1 MCKIEDIMYEAHKM
15 GIKKK
20 VFDKVG
26 ELKNIDKYK
35 YTPLSDIYELAF
47 KKVKENSDK
56 GVIEIENE
64 IKSLKNTLDVIQND
78 CSHKDYT
85 IKYIQE
91 VKSPKRVCDECNK
104 DIGYA
109 TDKELKD
116 SGFM

>member
-1 MCKIEDIMYEAHKM
+1 MCNIEDIMYEAHKM
-15 GIKKK
+15 GIKKE

-26 ELKNIDKYK
+26 ELRKEKKHK
-35 YTPLSDIYELAF
+35 YTPLNEVYELAF
-47 KKVKENSDK
+47 EKVKNNDK
-56 GVIEIENE
+56 GVDEIEKE

-78 CSHKDYT
+78 CPHKDYT
-85 IKYIQE
+85 IKYLQD
-91 VKSPKRVCDECNK
+91 VKSPKRVCDSCNK

>member
-1 MCKIEDIMYEAHKM
+1 MCRIEDILYEAHKM
-15 GIKKK
+15 GLKKK
-20 VFDKVG
+20 VFDRVT
-26 ELKNIDKYK
+26 ELRKKEKHK
-35 YTPLSDIYELAF
+35 YTPLNEIYELAF
-47 KKVKENSDK
+47 DEVKNSEK
-56 GVIEIENE
+56 NAKEIENE

-78 CSHKDYT
+78 CQHKDYT